1 MMMRING
8 QHVRAVRPKMGFFA
22 LLLVLAS
29 ARAHGVSLLSS
40 PLWLVGLTFAL
51 STGAIVA
58 LNDFVDREHDQ
69 GKARTLASDD
79 PAAMLAWASILWGV
93 TAAGAI
99 AIWRVAP
106 QALVWLL
113 PALVLGL
120 AYSWLRKVPLLSGVV
135 VSFCYALSAPLA
147 ASVSEAG
154 HGGWRTVF
162 IGVAIGLFVYGRETI
177 ADLAD
182 LPIDRGYKMTL
193 PVLLGAPKATVALGT
208 IFALGAIFAIL
219 SSPWVL
225 LFLPLTLSLIV
236 TTSEHPLRFD
246 HLYKQVD
253 WLTIGF
259 VVVLLLRG

>member
-1 MMMRING
+1 MRIHIE
-8 QHVRAVRPKMGFFA
+8 HVRAVRPKMGVFA

-29 ARAHGVSLLSS
+29 ARAHGVSLLSPS
-40 PLWLVGLTFAL
+40 LWLVGLTFAL

-58 LNDFVDREHDQ
+58 LNDFVDRDHDR
-69 GKARTLASDD
+69 GKGRTLASDD
-79 PAAMLAWASILWGV
+79 PPAMLAWSAILWGL
-93 TAAGAI
+93 TFAGTI

-106 QALVWLL
+106 QALWWLL
-113 PALVLGL
+113 PALLLGL
-120 AYSWLRKVPLLSGVV
+120 AYSWLRRVPLLSGVV
-135 VSFCYALSAPLA
+135 VSSCYALCAPLA
-147 ASVSEAG
+147 ASVSELG
-154 HGGWRTVF
+154 HGGWRTMC
-162 IGVAIGLFVYGRETI
+162 IAAAIGLFVYGRETI

-193 PVLLGAPKATVALGT
+193 PVLLGAPKATFVLGL
-208 IFALGAIFAIL
+208 IFGLGAVFAIL
-219 SSPWVL
+219 SSAWVL

-259 VVVLLLRG
+259 VVVLMLRG